1 MQKAPPSGQWLQQTK
16 AQYSATLKKIK
27 QDCLLEVAGPLFQL
41 NKTLDGFFP
50 RSFCTPLFFPQ
61 IPSELS
67 ISIFF

>member
-50 RSFCTPLFFPQ
+50 RSFCTPLFFPKFHLNYQ
-61 IPSELS
+61 YL
-67 ISIFF
+67 FF